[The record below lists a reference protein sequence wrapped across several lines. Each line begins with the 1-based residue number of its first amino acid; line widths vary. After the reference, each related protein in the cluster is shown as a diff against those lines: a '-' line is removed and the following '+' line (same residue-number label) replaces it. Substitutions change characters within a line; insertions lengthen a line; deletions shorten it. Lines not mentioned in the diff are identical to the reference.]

1 MRNVSQY
8 HNTTPINANT
18 TEPAKYCLVRSL
30 IKMKEKQLNSGPRH
44 TIRYQ
49 KTLWWKMKTKNQ
61 LP

>member
-1 MRNVSQY
+1 MFYQCIPQ
-8 HNTTPINANT
+8 HNTNKCEHQRTNKMLFGWKFNKNERKT
-18 TEPAKYCLVRSL
+18 TKLSPH
-30 IKMKEKQLNSGPRH
+30 H